1 MPRRTE
7 VRPLIM
13 LRDAPRRRLIVLTA
27 AVACFAALAAAT
39 WDHRARQT
47 GMDAELA
54 PIAQSERLVREHAP
68 VIGPPDAAITIVEF
82 FDPSCEACR
91 RFHPI
96 LKDVLANTDDV
107 RLVVR
112 YFVGHGSASTAGV
125 RVLEAARR
133 QGLFA
138 EVSAALLE
146 RQTSWAGANV
156 QNERRALAIAGD
168 VGLDVNQARSHL
180 DERDIS
186 PILEQDRND
195 AIAIGVRGTPT
206 IFVNGKLLP
215 SLDAATLE
223 AMTQSERHAAK

>member
-1 MPRRTE
+1 MTI
-7 VRPLIM
+7 LWG
-13 LRDAPRRRLIVLTA
+13 ASRRRWTVITVALVCLSA
-27 AVACFAALAAAT
+27 LAVAIWEYRGRHTDALI
-39 WDHRARQT
+39 
-47 GMDAELA
+47 GLA
-54 PIAQSERLVREHAP
+54 PIAEAERLARESAP
-68 VIGPPDAAITIVEF
+68 VIGPLDAPITIVEF

-146 RQTSWAGANV
+146 RQTSWTGANV

-168 VGLDVNQARSHL
+168 VGLDINRARSHL
-180 DERDIS
+180 DEHDIS

-215 SLDAATLE
+215 SLDAATLV
-223 AMTQSERHAAK
+223 AVIRNERHAAK

>member
-1 MPRRTE
+1 
-7 VRPLIM
+7 M

-27 AVACFAALAAAT
+27 AVACFAVLAAAT

-47 GMDAELA
+47 GMDAGLA

-96 LKDVLANTDDV
+96 LKNVLAESNDV
-107 RLVVR
+107 RLVMR
-112 YFVGHGSASTAGV
+112 YFVGHGSASKAGV

-138 EVSAALLE
+138 DVSAALLE
-146 RQTSWAGANV
+146 RQTSWTGATV
-156 QNERRALAIAGD
+156 ENERRALAIAET
-168 VGLDVNQARSHL
+168 VGLDVNEALQGMDEL
-180 DERDIS
+180 DIAK
-186 PILEQDRND
+186 ILETDRGD
-195 AIAIGVRGTPT
+195 ATAIGVRGTPT

-215 SLDAATLE
+215 SLEASTLE
-223 AMTQSERHAAK
+223 ALIANERHAPEK

>member
-1 MPRRTE
+1 MT
-7 VRPLIM
+7 I
-13 LRDAPRRRLIVLTA
+13 LRGASRRRWTVITVAVFCLAVL
-27 AVACFAALAAAT
+27 AVAIWEYRGRHANALN
-39 WDHRARQT
+39 
-47 GMDAELA
+47 GLA
-54 PIAQSERLVREHAP
+54 PIAEAKRLARESAP
-68 VIGPPDAAITIVEF
+68 VIGPLDAPITVVEF

-146 RQTSWAGANV
+146 RQTSWTGANV

-168 VGLDVNQARSHL
+168 VGLDINRARSHL
-180 DERDIS
+180 DEHDIS

-206 IFVNGKLLP
+206 IYVNGKLLP

-223 AMTQSERHAAK
+223 AVIRNERHAAK